1 MNGIERTALNR
12 TKMDKY
18 CINHYVG
25 ATCNNIANPKNICYD
40 GCGWPLIYCDKC
52 WAEFHTKGKK

>member
-1 MNGIERTALNR
+1 
-12 TKMDKY
+12 MDKY